1 MGNAWRENPRWGAPA
16 PVGHVPTGAAA
27 YAGAARGSWGGK
39 QLGAVLPE

>member
-1 MGNAWRENPRWGAPA
+1 MAGNARWGAPA

-27 YAGAARGSWGGK
+27 HAGAARGSWGK